1 MASVRMIRNPHLVY
15 IDDSEDS
22 EDEVFVAKDIEI
34 TPRKTSEKYDIFT
47 KKRCFLNPWKIIW
60 IENNL
65 ITKNN
70 PMAYKCL
77 LITTTYTKA
86 IE

>member
-47 KKRCFLNPWKIIW
+47 KKIFFFNLWKIIW
-60 IENNL
+60 IGNNL
-65 ITKNN
+65 ITKNH
-70 PMAYKCL
+70 PTAYKCI
-77 LITTTYTKA
+77 LITTRYTKA
-86 IE
+86 LE

>member
-34 TPRKTSEKYDIFT
+34 TPRKTSEKYDIFVRFCT
-47 KKRCFLNPWKIIW
+47 FR
-60 IENNL
+60 
-65 ITKNN
+65 
-70 PMAYKCL
+70 
-77 LITTTYTKA
+77 
-86 IE
+86 